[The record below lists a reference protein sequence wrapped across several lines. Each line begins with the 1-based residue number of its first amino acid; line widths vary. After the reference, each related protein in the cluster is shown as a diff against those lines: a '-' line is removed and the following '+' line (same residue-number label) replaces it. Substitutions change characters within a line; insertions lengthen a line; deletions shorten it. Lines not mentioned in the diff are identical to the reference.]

1 MAKEK
6 EEEKS
11 KPEST
16 PAAKPPSGGS
26 SWFWLIFIA
35 AAVVAAVFA
44 YYGVATPIK
53 EASEIRVLRPAYRTA
68 AVEATKAYLEVAGDY
83 LQQAKAQA
91 QAANFGLVTEAL
103 TKALVYAQKA
113 ERTSR
118 NTQVSASI
126 QQAIANAAAFQLD
139 PLKTSIDA
147 ALAGI
152 PGQPAPVTPSP
163 EAGAPPQA
171 APPAGEQATPVQPGA
186 APQPAPTAPAAP
198 APPSP
203 SLQPAPAPTLPGAVA
218 PTGPPPVAPG
228 AAIPPAGPSS
238 SRS

>member
-53 EASEIRVLRPAYRTA
+53 EASEIKVLRPAYRTA

-103 TKALVYAQKA
+103 TKL
-113 ERTSR
+113 S
-118 NTQVSASI
+118 
-126 QQAIANAAAFQLD
+126 
-139 PLKTSIDA
+139 
-147 ALAGI
+147 
-152 PGQPAPVTPSP
+152 
-163 EAGAPPQA
+163 EAGLVKHQKYSGVELTAKGARIARYVNRRHEVLRRFLAEILNVHPEIAEQDACGMEHALSA
-171 APPAGEQATPVQPGA
+171 ASLSRMAKFVEFLSNCPLGTPECLKGFNYYFEHGEREQGLLASCTKRGATKM
-186 APQPAPTAPAAP
+186 T
-198 APPSP
+198 
-203 SLQPAPAPTLPGAVA
+203 
-218 PTGPPPVAPG
+218 
-228 AAIPPAGPSS
+228 
-238 SRS
+238 R